1 MERDLIRIRIRM
13 MMMML
18 MMMVETHKIIRTTKK
33 S

>member
-13 MMMML
+13 ML
-18 MMMVETHKIIRTTKK
+18 MMVETHKIIRTTKK